1 MAPVPRVVVVVVG
14 VRRPG
19 RPVVVGRA
27 GWVGCRSARGAGPGG
42 AAVKVAHEGPVG
54 VLGGVA
60 ARGEQPEVP
69 RGGRAFWPGDQVVAV
84 GAGRAAP
91 GCGAAHVPQVDQ
103 AGEGGG
109 RVVLRLRPVGDHL
122 GPVHPEDLLP
132 QPGRVGTGRF
142 WTVLHV
148 QRPAGLLVDEDPA
161 QQGGAQQPD
170 VLSGER
176 TVAVHHAGFA
186 GQLQHGAH
194 RHEHVEHHLRAHLDT
209 GTCHPTRDRA
219 VLGGEDHRREGG
231 EQVRPALLR
240 GALHPRLPVADALLL
255 LQGVQTGAPAGQL
268 LRGQHRPGQ
277 SQPVRLWAVR
287 RVPPGGGIGV
297 ALLRRCWT
305 VLLGLDPQQ
314 RAGHQPA
321 QIRRAQ
327 QCPVGEH
334 LRLDLRRDLLRSVR
348 EVTCSSTAACA
359 VSSSPRSSI
368 PNVTGNAAYR
378 SASSSQ
384 RDAVSWPTRNDP
396 ATSNGKNRRVPSVPL
411 NAARR
416 TTARIR
422 EPSCRASARR
432 LSRQPSSNAF
442 DSASDVL
449 DMR

>member
-1 MAPVPRVVVVVVG
+1 MCLAAWQRAESSPRFHAAVG
-14 VRRPG
+14 PSGQGIRWSRWVRVEPHPG
-19 RPVVVGRA
+19 AAQRTSRRSTRRA
-27 GWVGCRSARGAGPGG
+27 RAADGSCCGSARS
-42 AAVKVAHEGPVG
+42 VITS
-54 VLGGVA
+54 
-60 ARGEQPEVP
+60 
-69 RGGRAFWPGDQVVAV
+69 GRFI
-84 GAGRAAP
+84 
-91 GCGAAHVPQVDQ
+91 
-103 AGEGGG
+103 
-109 RVVLRLRPVGDHL
+109 LRICSRNPD
-122 GPVHPEDLLP
+122 
-132 QPGRVGTGRF
+132 RVGTGRF

-148 QRPAGLLVDEDPA
+148 QRPAGLLVDEHPA

-334 LRLDLRRDLLRSVR
+334 LRLDLRRAISCGAW

-432 LSRQPSSNAF
+432 LSSQPSSNGVRLRLRRAGHEVIVHVF
-442 DSASDVL
+442 ERPVYRNRLLHSLFRRNEAVERPAWAAAGAGSGSG
-449 DMR
+449 